1 MRIVSFRRLG
11 QTRIGVLL
19 GEKVIDLNRAYRTCL
34 ESAGEPIDSGE
45 ADRTVPAEMAES
57 GRRRTDGKAMI

>member
-1 MRIVSFRRLG
+1 VRIVSFRRLG

-34 ESAGEPIDSGE
+34 ESAGEPIE